1 MGNEEKVLAMP
12 AEKLV
17 SLLVAKAERK
27 GRTEAEVYE
36 TIRVLMG
43 YEKDSLEQLFAQKAD
58 YRTFLLSAPSYDP
71 GWKNVKGT
79 VCGIRV
85 ESIENE
91 LIRKMRVLDKLVD
104 DLAKGLSIERILS
117 FSHSSR

>member
-17 SLLVAKAERK
+17 SLLVAKAGRK

-36 TIRVLMG
+36 IIRVLMG
-43 YEKDSLEQLFAQKAD
+43 YEKASLEQIFAQKAD
-58 YRTFLLSAPSYDP
+58 YRTFLLFAPSYDP
-71 GWKNVKGT
+71 GWENVKGT

-85 ESIENE
+85 ENIENE

-104 DLAKGLSIERILS
+104 DLAKGRSLERILS

>member
-36 TIRVLMG
+36 IIRVLMG
-43 YEKDSLEQLFAQKAD
+43 YEKASLEQLFAQKAD

-71 GWKNVKGT
+71 GWENVKGT

-91 LIRKMRVLDKLVD
+91 LIRALRESFLFLTLHVKLFSWKQKKRVLQV
-104 DLAKGLSIERILS
+104 S
-117 FSHSSR
+117 

>member
-1 MGNEEKVLAMP
+1 MP

-17 SLLVAKAERK
+17 SLLVAKAEKK

-36 TIRVLMG
+36 VIRALMG
-43 YEKDSLEQLFAQKAD
+43 YDRASLEQLFAQKAD
-58 YRTFLLSAPSYDP
+58 YRTFLFSAPSYDP
-71 GWKNVKGT
+71 GWKDVNGT

-85 ESIENE
+85 ENIENE
-91 LIRKMRVLDKLVD
+91 LMRKMRVLDKLVD
-104 DLAKGLSIERILS
+104 DLAKGRSIERILS

>member
-36 TIRVLMG
+36 IIRVLMG
-43 YEKDSLEQLFAQKAD
+43 YEKASLEQLFAQKVD

-71 GWKNVKGT
+71 GWENVKGT

-104 DLAKGLSIERILS
+104 DLAKGRSIERILS
-117 FSHSSR
+117 FSHSSS

>member
-36 TIRVLMG
+36 VIRVLMG

-91 LIRKMRVLDKLVD
+91 LVRKMRVLDKLVD
-104 DLAKGLSIERILS
+104 DLAKGRSIERILS
-117 FSHSSR
+117 FSHSSS

>member
-43 YEKDSLEQLFAQKAD
+43 YEKDSHRKLITGHFCFPLHPMTRDGKMLRE
-58 YRTFLLSAPSYDP
+58 LS
-71 GWKNVKGT
+71 
-79 VCGIRV
+79 V
-85 ESIENE
+85 ES
-91 LIRKMRVLDKLVD
+91 
-104 DLAKGLSIERILS
+104 G
-117 FSHSSR
+117 